1 MAWQMGVHHAIIGH
15 RMECLPA
22 TGMIGERMRS
32 GTSHNTASREDWLI
46 ARYARVIRF
55 ATSTRILDEENI
67 GYHVCVITVDIRI
80 NEQRLRARIP
90 IKWLYGIGDVTI
102 SF

>member
-1 MAWQMGVHHAIIGH
+1 MGVHHAIIGR

-22 TGMIGERMRS
+22 TGMVGERMQS

-46 ARYARVIRF
+46 ARYSRVIRF

-67 GYHVCVITVDIRI
+67 GDHVCVITVDKRI
-80 NEQRLRARIP
+80 NEQRLCARIP